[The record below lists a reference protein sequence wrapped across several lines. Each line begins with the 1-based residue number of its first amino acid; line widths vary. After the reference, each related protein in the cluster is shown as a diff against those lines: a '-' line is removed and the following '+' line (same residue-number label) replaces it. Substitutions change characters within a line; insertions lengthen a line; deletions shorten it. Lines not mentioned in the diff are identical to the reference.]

1 MSTNSHERSK
11 MSIASYFCSLNK
23 EIRFE
28 AKERSHTEFHNQL
41 TDLQYQMNNCWAE
54 STFRQNKYKFI
65 YNDRQDRTDPKPVPF
80 YSDFSPSEKDL
91 NQNKGKLEIKEIEK
105 ILRIQSEKM
114 DVDVPQLSTSLEQ
127 SIIKSNAYYK
137 GIPKNFFK
145 PTNGYLNLSIGK
157 CTIDKS
163 LNVKLC
169 GGFFQLLD
177 FEKEIPL
184 SEPVS
189 FKINN
194 GNAIFEQTIA
204 KSVNFQIENKNQN
217 LTLLCVLK
225 KEEHNNT
232 IPVAYTVIKLYDNE
246 NNFVFTKGSL
256 MNWINLKDWS
266 YSNFSQSSDLPR
278 TLLPISFEMEIQQFD
293 DLDCEFSY
301 SWSKSQSNNY
311 LVSSYPYPF
320 YLPIPLI
327 SISGISLQM
336 KISKKISHVYFIA
349 YILESEI
356 NIRAPSNCLE
366 LFLNGNKLSNSFKS
380 LAYQVTDC
388 PIYFIDYISIYVDH
402 KFKKNSHVLIQI
414 MGVNRDKQEDT
425 NIGTIIIPLFNQDKN
440 PNSFEA
446 KKFKVFETS
455 KKQPKEIL
463 KSICKKESSKKFFQC
478 NVYMPPAYF
487 PPAYLK
493 NMKKAVLPEQAL
505 PPSSSLIPQNIYKK
519 HIIPVTTK
527 LLKLMDPNSFIHLMQ
542 FYDNFEHKFVWTIVR
557 FWIFHI
563 MDPTLFGAN
572 FIDKLCK
579 SALQVMKDKQE
590 DYDASL
596 EDIKIY
602 INQVSFVLPLIF
614 DIILVSISMP
624 NSQFSKTDL
633 IEFLKLIPR
642 IIGRCCNKS
651 YQYTPSISTIPS
663 FHINNQTDEL
673 LKPPKNA
680 VFLNEAFSN
689 FICLLMPKYL
699 LFKDVNSIV
708 FECLNTFSTMKK
720 HSSTKIYFTYLQFD
734 FMLPFTYNQFFFANL
749 ALSVKADQNKEISPY
764 LPVMSLVFK
773 TLYQALGNKKKKS
786 EKLLNIEFDFLLQ
799 LVITFEDAPEEITKK
814 LSFILFPLID
824 FFILSFSSNQLSDSV
839 KMKLIPILF
848 FIMLKSEPSRIVRMF
863 TSGGTSYQL
872 NYLRF
877 INTMVTTTTMFLDKV
892 HPTYQNPTLLMTFFD
907 YLTKNIIMILFYWIE
922 HLGEHLK
929 YVVLILKNLYNIYQP
944 KSNISVFSKFCY
956 QISNKYPC
964 ERDLVTWGLNLLT
977 FRQHMTRCFGAAM
990 LINIFKAD
998 FDFTGTVIISS
1009 VDMMDSLTSILL
1021 DLSLDEIP
1029 IYNLLL
1035 ERLINIVK
1043 IKYENE
1049 LPIFVRLLKGRLNA
1063 AKTIFTIV
1071 ETQKKSDLPPDI
1083 KCQNLMVIADQY
1095 KIIPS
1100 MRLKWLHQIVNV
1112 NKEFENHISAFVTQ
1126 LHIVALVET
1135 VIQEI
1140 NNFPKTAYIDFYS
1153 VVVQPIKN
1161 SIKNYDLQHQ
1171 LNVKNDFSFIPSA
1184 LIETEIQL
1192 QNLIE
1197 EESAQIL
1204 LSDFT
1209 MDLLIKELDT
1219 AIEIGKKAFMFYSLR
1234 PLYSLQL
1241 RLYQSSR
1248 NFNKIAEISRDMG
1261 ESFGKIQTKT
1271 SSTYDLPMSFYLV
1284 ENRGEDGKK
1293 EQKVFVTSNFKSL
1306 SYNFLSLLNIYHGF
1320 NGKKAE
1326 ICENHTDKC
1335 TKSTVCVV
1343 HLIPAEEPNQSQEYR
1358 HAWNRFVT
1366 IPSLHDK
1373 NEITFM
1379 EYKTNEYLPQYRWA
1393 SSVISS
1399 NTITLNPEKYVNQRF
1414 RKALSLL
1421 NQVAAEFEIW
1431 FPIKEEQQIQ
1441 GIKPK
1446 EGEFTSDI
1454 NRISDVLSSTLKGND
1469 SFTEILLYYKDIN
1482 PSETLRM
1489 SKEIRKA
1496 IIRCIAIYKRAV
1508 NNIQSKQAHEQLLP
1522 FIETIADDFVNQF
1535 GLDPIPNNVI
1545 FESSDPMEDG
1555 IVFLE

>member
-1 MSTNSHERSK
+1 
-11 MSIASYFCSLNK
+11 
-23 EIRFE
+23 
-28 AKERSHTEFHNQL
+28 
-41 TDLQYQMNNCWAE
+41 
-54 STFRQNKYKFI
+54 
-65 YNDRQDRTDPKPVPF
+65 
-80 YSDFSPSEKDL
+80 
-91 NQNKGKLEIKEIEK
+91 
-105 ILRIQSEKM
+105 
-114 DVDVPQLSTSLEQ
+114 
-127 SIIKSNAYYK
+127 
-137 GIPKNFFK
+137 
-145 PTNGYLNLSIGK
+145 
-157 CTIDKS
+157 
-163 LNVKLC
+163 
-169 GGFFQLLD
+169 
-177 FEKEIPL
+177 
-184 SEPVS
+184 
-189 FKINN
+189 
-194 GNAIFEQTIA
+194 
-204 KSVNFQIENKNQN
+204 
-217 LTLLCVLK
+217 
-225 KEEHNNT
+225 
-232 IPVAYTVIKLYDNE
+232 
-246 NNFVFTKGSL
+246 
-256 MNWINLKDWS
+256 
-266 YSNFSQSSDLPR
+266 
-278 TLLPISFEMEIQQFD
+278 
-293 DLDCEFSY
+293 
-301 SWSKSQSNNY
+301 
-311 LVSSYPYPF
+311 
-320 YLPIPLI
+320 
-327 SISGISLQM
+327 
-336 KISKKISHVYFIA
+336 
-349 YILESEI
+349 
-356 NIRAPSNCLE
+356 
-366 LFLNGNKLSNSFKS
+366 
-380 LAYQVTDC
+380 
-388 PIYFIDYISIYVDH
+388 
-402 KFKKNSHVLIQI
+402 
-414 MGVNRDKQEDT
+414 
-425 NIGTIIIPLFNQDKN
+425 
-440 PNSFEA
+440 
-446 KKFKVFETS
+446 
-455 KKQPKEIL
+455 
-463 KSICKKESSKKFFQC
+463 
-478 NVYMPPAYF
+478 
-487 PPAYLK
+487 
-493 NMKKAVLPEQAL
+493 
-505 PPSSSLIPQNIYKK
+505 
-519 HIIPVTTK
+519 
-527 LLKLMDPNSFIHLMQ
+527 
-542 FYDNFEHKFVWTIVR
+542 
-557 FWIFHI
+557 
-563 MDPTLFGAN
+563 
-572 FIDKLCK
+572 
-579 SALQVMKDKQE
+579 
-590 DYDASL
+590 
-596 EDIKIY
+596 
-602 INQVSFVLPLIF
+602 
-614 DIILVSISMP
+614 
-624 NSQFSKTDL
+624 
-633 IEFLKLIPR
+633 
-642 IIGRCCNKS
+642 
-651 YQYTPSISTIPS
+651 
-663 FHINNQTDEL
+663 
-673 LKPPKNA
+673 
-680 VFLNEAFSN
+680 
-689 FICLLMPKYL
+689 
-699 LFKDVNSIV
+699 
-708 FECLNTFSTMKK
+708 
-720 HSSTKIYFTYLQFD
+720 
-734 FMLPFTYNQFFFANL
+734 
-749 ALSVKADQNKEISPY
+749 
-764 LPVMSLVFK
+764 
-773 TLYQALGNKKKKS
+773 
-786 EKLLNIEFDFLLQ
+786 
-799 LVITFEDAPEEITKK
+799 
-814 LSFILFPLID
+814 
-824 FFILSFSSNQLSDSV
+824 
-839 KMKLIPILF
+839 
-848 FIMLKSEPSRIVRMF
+848 
-863 TSGGTSYQL
+863 
-872 NYLRF
+872 
-877 INTMVTTTTMFLDKV
+877 
-892 HPTYQNPTLLMTFFD
+892 
-907 YLTKNIIMILFYWIE
+907 
-922 HLGEHLK
+922 
-929 YVVLILKNLYNIYQP
+929 
-944 KSNISVFSKFCY
+944 
-956 QISNKYPC
+956 
-964 ERDLVTWGLNLLT
+964 
-977 FRQHMTRCFGAAM
+977 
-990 LINIFKAD
+990 
-998 FDFTGTVIISS
+998 
-1009 VDMMDSLTSILL
+1009 
-1021 DLSLDEIP
+1021 
-1029 IYNLLL
+1029 
-1035 ERLINIVK
+1035 
-1043 IKYENE
+1043 
-1049 LPIFVRLLKGRLNA
+1049 
-1063 AKTIFTIV
+1063 
-1071 ETQKKSDLPPDI
+1071 
-1083 KCQNLMVIADQY
+1083 
-1095 KIIPS
+1095 